1 VESQKLFGLLKC
13 SCCFLSR
20 ESRRL
25 LSDLFVYAPPQPI
38 FDTCFKVVW
47 AARRKALQ
55 QQFCFCFFYF
65 KMFLSHIVASGPPLC
80 VVVFYHQ
87 WPWAHS
93 SMIMPISITPGLCDN
108 QEASCSFG
116 CVRICDSVA
125 VWGFTDSHG
134 RWQPAGWS
142 DLSWWYQTCSMFTS
156 CNPDLQSDP
165 ITFIPA
171 VQTVWELLFNELK

>member
-1 VESQKLFGLLKC
+1 MLWKIKSCLVC
-13 SCCFLSR
+13 SNVAVVSCPENQNECFLTCLFTPPPTHLWGCLGCLKKSTTATV
-20 ESRRL
+20 L
-25 LSDLFVYAPPQPI
+25 LL
-38 FDTCFKVVW
+38 
-47 AARRKALQ
+47 
-55 QQFCFCFFYF
+55 FFYF
-65 KMFLSHIVASGPPLC
+65 KMFLSHFFASGTPLC

-87 WPWAHS
+87 WPMAHS

-108 QEASCSFG
+108 QEASSSFG
-116 CVRICDSVA
+116 CVRICVGVA

-165 ITFIPA
+165 TTFIPA
-171 VQTVWELLFNELK
+171 VRTVWELLFNELK

>member
-1 VESQKLFGLLKC
+1 MLWKIKSCLVCSNVAVVSCPENQNVCLRPPNPSLRLFGLLEEKHYTATV
-13 SCCFLSR
+13 
-20 ESRRL
+20 L
-25 LSDLFVYAPPQPI
+25 LL
-38 FDTCFKVVW
+38 
-47 AARRKALQ
+47 
-55 QQFCFCFFYF
+55 FFYF
-65 KMFLSHIVASGPPLC
+65 KMFLSHFFASGTPLC

-87 WPWAHS
+87 WPMAHS

-116 CVRICDSVA
+116 CVRICDGVA

-156 CNPDLQSDP
+156 CNPDLQSDHT
-165 ITFIPA
+165 TFTPA